1 MANWTPKE
9 GKNSHQ
15 PFQPRPPIYQAT
27 EFDGKR
33 LRKAIARKTV
43 DYNSSIV
50 NMLENRIWTKNHLDR
65 RVIQPDF
72 GYYPQLLP
80 PMSLIDN
87 PVNCV
92 TTKFVRTSTNKMRCP
107 IFCVLWTPEGR
118 RLVTGAS
125 SGEFTLWNGL
135 TFNFETILQAHDTAV
150 RAMVWSSNDMWMVT
164 ADQGGY
170 VKYWQSNMNNVKM
183 FHAHDDPIRGVSMS
197 PSGNKFATCSDDGT
211 IKIWD
216 FFSCCEDRVLRGH
229 GSDVKAVDWHPEYDL
244 IVSGSKDSQQPIKL
258 WDSRSGTNLATIH
271 AHKSTVMDVKWNQNG
286 NWLLTAS
293 RDHLI
298 KIFDIRNVTTEMQ
311 IFRGHKKEACCLA
324 WHPVHESLFAS
335 GGSDGSIL
343 FWLVGTEKEVGGM
356 ELAHDSVVWSLSWHP
371 LGHILASGSND
382 HTCKFWTRNRPG
394 DRMGDKYNLNI
405 MPKGQEEVEYEDVD
419 AYPSIPGI
427 TRGDNEEDNFPE
439 EMIMNKSIP
448 GLGLP
453 VESNNETKTDE
464 GEGQPNQQRK
474 VPFSKPVPKMFENQ
488 WSDRK
493 SHPVIAPPNDIDRQY
508 NTDHHHHHINSNS
521 SHPPHP
527 PSSQPPNGPHQPP
540 YMHGPPP
547 LGPPSHQFPPGPPH
561 PMDHPMDGHMGYPG
575 GPPPGHGPMHGPGPS
590 GPGMPPG
597 GPMPPP
603 HMRRDDMGR
612 GNDYHYNMHND
623 RFHHM
628 PPPHSMP
635 PHHPKDKYSHRN
647 QHPPSH
653 SPPPMGGPMY
663 NDMPGPD
670 YHRRDMRWR
679 EDDYRGRDEDFRR
692 HNYEPRGPGCE
703 PPWRRPP
710 PPPPDEFHWR
720 PNYPP
725 NDVRWR
731 RDMRGNPNDQRWD
744 WDRSGPEHHRQIH
757 H

>member
-1 MANWTPKE
+1 MSNWTPKE
-9 GKNSHQ
+9 GKGGHP

-43 DYNSSIV
+43 DYNTSIV
-50 NMLENRIWTKNHLDR
+50 NMLETKIWTKNHYDR
-65 RVIQPDF
+65 RAIQPDY

-80 PMSLIDN
+80 PMSFVDN

-135 TFNFETILQAHDTAV
+135 TFNFETILQAHDSAV

-164 ADQGGY
+164 ADQSGN

-216 FFSCCEDRVLRGH
+216 FFNCIEDRTLRGH

-311 IFRGHKKEACCLA
+311 VFRGHKKEACCLA

-405 MPKGQEEVEYEDVD
+405 MKGQEEVEYDEVEPF
-419 AYPSIPGI
+419 PSIPGI
-427 TRGDNEEDNFPE
+427 TRGENEEDIFPE
-439 EMIMNKSIP
+439 EMVAGKSIP

-453 VESNNETKTDE
+453 VESNSENKSEE
-464 GEGQPNQQRK
+464 GGEQQNQRK
-474 VPFSKPVPKMFENQ
+474 VPFSKPVPKEFANQ

-493 SHPVIAPPNDIDRQY
+493 SHSVIAPSNEIDRQY
-508 NTDHHHHHINSNS
+508 NPDHHHPHHMNSNS
-521 SHPPHP
+521 SQQPNHLPPN
-527 PSSQPPNGPHQPP
+527 QPPNGPP
-540 YMHGPPP
+540 YIHGPPP
-547 LGPPSHQFPPGPPH
+547 MGPPHQYPPGPPLH
-561 PMDHPMDGHMGYPG
+561 PMDHPMDGPMGYG
-575 GPPPGHGPMHGPGPS
+575 GPPVHGPMHGPGPS
-590 GPGMPPG
+590 GPNMPPG
-597 GPMPPP
+597 GPPSMPP
-603 HMRRDDMGR
+603 HMRRDDMPRG
-612 GNDYHYNMHND
+612 GNDYHYNMHNE
-623 RFHHM
+623 RYHQM

-635 PHHPKDKYSHRN
+635 PHHPKDKFSHRN

-653 SPPPMGGPMY
+653 SPPPMGSGGNMY

-679 EDDYRGRDEDFRR
+679 EDDYNRGRDEDFRR

-710 PPPPDEFHWR
+710 PPPDEYHWR
-720 PNYPP
+720 PNYPQ

-731 RDMRGNPNDQRWD
+731 RDMRGGGPPNDQRWD
-744 WDRSGPEHHRQIH
+744 WDRQGDHHRQAH